1 MARKRR
7 KKIKIKNK
15 AFRIISIILV
25 IVLLVVS
32 IIYKDQIKKFIDEKI
47 NGAVVLAEGEMSFHF
62 MTLGNENTGDC
73 TYIKA
78 GDVDIL
84 IDAGSRAN
92 SVDDIQKYIDNYV
105 SDGALEYVIVTH
117 ADRDHIA
124 GFAASNSIFDLYEC
138 KMIIDFNNT
147 NKDVN
152 GETYSNYIKN
162 RENEVKNGAKHYTAL
177 ECYNNQNGA
186 KRIYEFGNSMKME
199 ILYNYYYENKS
210 SDENNYSVCVLFTHG
225 SKNFLF
231 TGDLEESGEKKLVEY
246 YGNKL
251 PEVELYKAGHHGS
264 PTSSNPELLQV
275 IKPKKCVVCC
285 CAGSVEYTD
294 NLENT
299 FPSQEFI
306 NNIAPY
312 TKEVYVPI
320 AINVKPGEGK
330 NEYVN
335 DGEYY
340 LLHGDVI
347 IRSKP
352 DTADENGNIV
362 VTPVIA
368 VCENNDGVLL
378 KDLDWFKNN
387 RTTPTAW
394 LN

>member
-15 AFRIISIILV
+15 VIRVISIILV
-25 IVLLVVS
+25 IVLLALS
-32 IIYKDQIKKFIDEKI
+32 IIYKEQIKKYINEYL
-47 NGAVVLAEGEMSFHF
+47 NGAVVLAEGKMSFHF
-62 MTLGNENTGDC
+62 MTLGNSNTGDC

-78 GDVDIL
+78 GEVDIL

-92 SVDDIQKYIDNYV
+92 SVDDIQSYIDNYV
-105 SDGALEYVIVTH
+105 TDGKLEYVIVTH

-138 KMIIDFNNT
+138 KTIIDFNKT
-147 NKDVN
+147 NKDN
-152 GETYSNYIKN
+152 DAETYSNYIKK
-162 RENEVKNGAKHYTAL
+162 RDNEVKNGATHYTAL

-199 ILYNYYYENKS
+199 ILYNYYYENNS

-231 TGDLEESGEKKLVEY
+231 TGDLEKSGEQKLVEF

-264 PTSSNPELLQV
+264 PTSSINDLLSV

-285 CAGSVEYTD
+285 CAGSTEYTKD
-294 NLENT
+294 LQNT

-306 NNIAPY
+306 NRIAPY
-312 TKEVYVPI
+312 TREIYVPL
-320 AINVKPGEGK
+320 AINVKPNGE
-330 NEYVN
+330 EYEE
-335 DGEYY
+335 DGDYY
-340 LLHGDVI
+340 LLHGNI
-347 IRSKP
+347 IVRSKP
-352 DTADENGNIV
+352 DALDQNQNVV
-362 VTPVIA
+362 VTPITV
-368 VCENNDGVLL
+368 VCQNNNGVLL
-378 KDLDWFKNN
+378 KD
-387 RTTPTAW
+387 TAW
-394 LN
+394 FLSYRTMPDIWKN